1 MKRYLAVLLIACIGI
16 GFGCGKK
23 QSKDVVAT
31 VNGKAITLAMVEE
44 KIEKLPQYYQPF
56 ATQHKKELVDEM
68 VVEELL
74 FVQAKKRKLHRDPE
88 IKTLINDTIKKVLVS
103 KIIEEEAKKSAPISD
118 DDVKGYY
125 EENRERFMVPEMVRA
140 SHILTSTEEEAKNA
154 EGELQRGAD
163 FASVAKQYSKDLTKD
178 RGGDLGY
185 FKKGQMI
192 PEFEKVAF
200 SIKIG
205 DVSNIVKTRFG
216 YHIITVTDKKQAV
229 YREFNEVKDEVRT
242 MLVRDAQRK
251 SFEDFT
257 TTLRAKAKIVINEEL
272 LAEIA
277 KEAQAQVPAEEIVE
291 SNN

>member
-1 MKRYLAVLLIACIGI
+1 
-16 GFGCGKK
+16 
-23 QSKDVVAT
+23 
-31 VNGKAITLAMVEE
+31 
-44 KIEKLPQYYQPF
+44 
-56 ATQHKKELVDEM
+56 
-68 VVEELL
+68 
-74 FVQAKKRKLHRDPE
+74 
-88 IKTLINDTIKKVLVS
+88 
-103 KIIEEEAKKSAPISD
+103 
-118 DDVKGYY
+118 
-125 EENRERFMVPEMVRA
+125 MVPEMVRA
-140 SHILTSTEEEAKNA
+140 SHILTSTEDDAKNA

-163 FASVAKQYSKDLTKD
+163 FASVAKEYSKDLTKD

-257 TTLRAKAKIVINEEL
+257 TTLKTKAKIVINEEL